1 MWCHLN
7 YNCTSEHTW
16 FVKEFPRSK
25 KLQNTKKR
33 YCAQSIYSISTP
45 DRTNGPSQNRF
56 WPGSIRAGLRGHRT
70 SSMSSNRSS
79 QMSSQLGNWAAQL
92 GRLMG
97 RLLAGWVTQGR
108 SRQRLRN
115 ATQLVLGC
123 HSKLQYLAATVHGLE
138 TQKLLRQCL
147 SFNYGT

>member
-1 MWCHLN
+1 
-7 YNCTSEHTW
+7 
-16 FVKEFPRSK
+16 
-25 KLQNTKKR
+25 
-33 YCAQSIYSISTP
+33 
-45 DRTNGPSQNRF
+45 
-56 WPGSIRAGLRGHRT
+56 
-70 SSMSSNRSS
+70 MSSNRSS
-79 QMSSQLGNWAAQL
+79 QMGSQLGNWAAQL

-138 TQKLLRQCL
+138 TQKLLQQCL
-147 SFNYGT
+147 SFSSGTWLMVKPCWSQKLPYSKLSTMPCQVRLTLVMITAQFLINSLIILIRLFLK